1 MSVLTTVHR
10 LRAHAERAEE
20 DLRCPTDDWAFPPRY
35 TGGRCPICGWVPE
48 GWSWSPPQEHE
59 FGAWMVRL
67 VLLAVAVSA
76 VVLWLT
82 LSIYQRN

>member
-35 TGGRCPICGWVPE
+35 TGGRCPICGWAPE
-48 GWSWSPPQEHE
+48 GWSPPQEHE

-82 LSIYQRN
+82 VTVYRRN